1 MRPSKLILSIL
12 FGKGRSPTSSVI
24 INKDGSW
31 DSEFK
36 RLIGGSGIKSVL
48 AGVSHPRTNGRLEKW
63 FDTYQRFRGEMGVR
77 LFGL

>member
-12 FGKGRSPTSSVI
+12 FGKGRSPASSVT

-36 RLIGGSGIKSVL
+36 RPIGGTGIKPVL
-48 AGVSHPRTNGRLEKW
+48 ASVSSS
-63 FDTYQRFRGEMGVR
+63 D
-77 LFGL
+77 